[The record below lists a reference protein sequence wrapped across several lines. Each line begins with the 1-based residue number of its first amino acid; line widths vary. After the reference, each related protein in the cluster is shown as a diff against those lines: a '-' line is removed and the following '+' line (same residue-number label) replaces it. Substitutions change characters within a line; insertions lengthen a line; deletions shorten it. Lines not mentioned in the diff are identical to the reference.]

1 MATGEALRQAFA
13 GREQL
18 VADMLAQRSREL
30 ARLSPEEG
38 AASQG
43 IQVLRLSGVSGVWAL
58 PVAAVA
64 RVEVLPVWVPLPMA
78 PPAVLGLA
86 LVAGRRC
93 LLADADT
100 VLGAVPPR
108 PPGRPGHVVVL
119 RPGHGGQPM
128 ALAIDRAEAVIWLPP
143 PRPGCR
149 VLADGSLL
157 VDPNRL
163 AGVIAGGGAP

>member
-1 MATGEALRQAFA
+1 MAAGEVLRQAFA
-13 GREQL
+13 GREPL
-18 VADMLAQRSREL
+18 VADMLAQRARDL
-30 ARLSPEEG
+30 ARLPPEDG
-38 AASQG
+38 AATRG
-43 IQVLRLSGVSGVWAL
+43 IQVLRLSGASGVWAL

-64 RVEVLPVWVPLPMA
+64 RVEELPDWVPLPMA

-100 VLGAVPPR
+100 VLAALPPR
-108 PPGRPGHVVVL
+108 PPGRPGHAVVL
-119 RPGHGGQPM
+119 RLGFGALPM
-128 ALAIDRAEAVIWLPP
+128 ALAIDRAEGVVWQPQP
-143 PRPGCR
+143 QPGCR

-163 AGVIAGGGAP
+163 PGVIAGGGAP